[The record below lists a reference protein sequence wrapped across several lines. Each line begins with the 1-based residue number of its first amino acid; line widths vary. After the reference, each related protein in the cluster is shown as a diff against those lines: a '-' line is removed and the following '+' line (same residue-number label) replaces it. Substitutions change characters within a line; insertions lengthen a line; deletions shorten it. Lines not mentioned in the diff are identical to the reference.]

1 MQACTWH
8 TAQMSKHHC
17 CIYVQLPIS
26 DFRELRLECSPALP
40 VTRLITFL
48 TTSRLYDQVSQS
60 TLYLSII
67 CQFVST
73 VNVRT
78 KPFLTETCAEQ
89 IELVMAEA
97 RRGMWEAER
106 AKEGKE

>member
-1 MQACTWH
+1 M
-8 TAQMSKHHC
+8 
-17 CIYVQLPIS
+17 
-26 DFRELRLECSPALP
+26 
-40 VTRLITFL
+40 
-48 TTSRLYDQVSQS
+48 SQS